1 MFKFK
6 KEQMTFEIA
15 GVKIGGDIGENPTVM
30 IGSIF
35 YKGDKTVKDEKNGN
49 IDQEAAKNLIAKAEE
64 MSERTGLPAM
74 LDVICTN
81 PVSAEKYLRFAAETT
96 EMPLLIDAVSDEAAI
111 KGLETAKDLGI
122 TDRIILNSISPE
134 TKDPIYRKIKEIGLK
149 SAIVLTYS
157 VRAIISSEERVR
169 LLEDLIPKVKE
180 AGIQNILVD
189 TVVVDIST
197 LGLACKAIYEIKDQF
212 GYPAGCGAHNA
223 VSSWKALRKKK
234 DPLLTA
240 VSSTIVNS
248 LPVAIGADF
257 VLYGPIKD
265 AEYMFPAVCLIDA
278 AYGQISIEKG
288 KRPSASHPRFKIS
301 RLYR

>member
-49 IDQEAAKNLIAKAEE
+49 IDQEAAKNLIAKAEK

-134 TKDPIYRKIKEIGLK
+134 TKDPIYRKIKEVGLK

>member
-15 GVKIGGDIGENPTVM
+15 GVKIGGDIGENPTAM

-122 TDRIILNSISPE
+122 IDRTILNSISPE
-134 TKDPIYRKIKEIGLK
+134 TKDPIYRKIKEVGLK

-265 AEYMFPAVCLIDA
+265 AEYVFPAVCLIDA

-301 RLYR
+301 HLYR

>member
-6 KEQMTFEIA
+6 KEQMTFEITD
-15 GVKIGGDIGENPTVM
+15 VKIGGDIGENPTVM

-49 IDQEAAKNLIAKAEE
+49 IDQEAAKNLIAKAEK

-122 TDRIILNSISPE
+122 IDRIILNSISPE
-134 TKDPIYRKIKEIGLK
+134 TKDPIYRKIKEVGLK

-265 AEYMFPAVCLIDA
+265 AEYVFPAVCLIDA

>member
-74 LDVICTN
+74 LDLICTN

-122 TDRIILNSISPE
+122 IDRTILNSISPE
-134 TKDPIYRKIKEIGLK
+134 TKDPIYRKIKEVGLK

-301 RLYR
+301 HLYR

>member
-74 LDVICTN
+74 LDLICTN

-122 TDRIILNSISPE
+122 IDRTILNSISPE
-134 TKDPIYRKIKEIGLK
+134 TKDPIYRKIKEVGLK

-265 AEYMFPAVCLIDA
+265 AEYVFPAVCLIDA

-301 RLYR
+301 HLYR

>member
-234 DPLLTA
+234 DRLLTA

>member
-49 IDQEAAKNLIAKAEE
+49 IDQEAAKNLITKAEE

-81 PVSAEKYLRFAAETT
+81 PVSAENYLRFAAETT

-122 TDRIILNSISPE
+122 IDRIILNSISPE
-134 TKDPIYRKIKEIGLK
+134 TKDPIYRKIKEVGLK

-265 AEYMFPAVCLIDA
+265 AEYVFPAVCLIDA

>member
-49 IDQEAAKNLIAKAEE
+49 IDQEAAKNLIAKAEK

-122 TDRIILNSISPE
+122 IDRIILNSISPE
-134 TKDPIYRKIKEIGLK
+134 TKDPIYRKIKEVGLK